1 MCGIAGFIDFN
12 KKLDDTSLASMTDVL
27 HHRGPDDSGYSFYG
41 EQQATIG
48 LGHRR
53 LSILDLSSHG
63 HQPMAYKNLE
73 IIFNGE
79 VYNFREIRQEL
90 ELLKYSFD
98 SDSDTEVILKAYHQ
112 WGIDAVYKFNGMF
125 SIAIFDKGANKVL
138 LIRDRAGVKPLYYY
152 NENGNI
158 LFASELK
165 SFHEVECFKKRI
177 HQDAL
182 ALYLQYGYV
191 LQPYTIFE
199 NTYKLNSGCFLEID
213 LTTQNVVESTY
224 WDAIDYYNKPK
235 LKISDQEATEE
246 IEALL
251 KTSFEYR
258 MVADVPVGVFLSGGY
273 DSSLVTAILQ
283 SNSTNKI
290 NTFTIGFNEKS
301 FDEAP
306 YAKQVSGHLGTNH
319 TEYYCTQN
327 DALDIIPELPEIY
340 DEPFGDVSAI
350 PTTLVSKLARKD
362 VTVSLSADGG
372 DELFAGYTKHQSSLD
387 YYNRYVSLPGAL
399 KSTFKFGLSK
409 FDPASIPY
417 FKNTFNFETKYEKLQ
432 NVLNAKTAANVL
444 KFTRQ
449 YFTREQINRLL
460 IAPTIELETHFDD
473 EVNSHNDQVNRM
485 LAVDSKTFMLD
496 DILTKVDRATMSV
509 SLEGREPMLDHR
521 LIELAAQLP
530 SNLKYRDGQ
539 KKWLLKEITHKYLP
553 KEMMDRPKKGF
564 GVPITQW
571 FNDELKEYLML
582 YLSSSR
588 LDRDG
593 VFNTSEVISL
603 RDKYLN
609 GGIGGA
615 QKLWRILM
623 FQMWY
628 ERWM

>member
-12 KKLDDTSLASMTDVL
+12 KKLDNTSLVSMTDVL
-27 HHRGPDDSGYSFYG
+27 HHRGPDDSGYSFFS
-41 EQQATIG
+41 EQDATVG

-79 VYNFREIRQEL
+79 VYNFKEIRKDL

-112 WGIDAVYKFNGMF
+112 WGIDAVHKFNGMF
-125 SIAIFDKGANKVL
+125 SIAIFDKTANKVV

-152 NENGNI
+152 HENGNF

-165 SFHEVECFKKRI
+165 SLHEVDCFKKQI
-177 HQDAL
+177 NQDAL
-182 ALYLQYGYV
+182 ALYLQYGYI
-191 LQPYTIFE
+191 LQPHTIFK

-213 LTTQNVVESTY
+213 LTTQSVVETTY
-224 WDAIDYYNKPK
+224 WDLIDYYNKPK
-235 LKISDQEATEE
+235 LKISDDEAIEE
-246 IEALL
+246 TEALL
-251 KTSFEYR
+251 RTSFEYR

-273 DSSLVTAILQ
+273 DSSIVTAILQ
-283 SNSTNKI
+283 SNSANKI

-306 YAKQVSGHLGTNH
+306 YAKQVSEYLGTNH
-319 TEYYCTQN
+319 TEYYCTQK
-327 DALDIIPELPEIY
+327 DALDIIPKLPEIY

-350 PTTLVSKLARKD
+350 PTTLVSALARKS

-372 DELFAGYTKHQSSLD
+372 DELFAGYTRHKNALK
-387 YYNRYVSLPGAL
+387 YYNRYAGLPGAL
-399 KSTFKFGLSK
+399 KSTFRFGLSK
-409 FDPASIPY
+409 LDPTRIPY
-417 FKNTFNFETKYEKLQ
+417 FKNTYNFETKYKKLQ
-432 NVLNAKTAANVL
+432 NVLSANNAANVL

-449 YFTREQINRLL
+449 NFTREQVNRLL
-460 IAPTIELETHFDD
+460 KSPTVELNTHFND
-473 EVNSHNDQVNRM
+473 EVMSHNDQMDRI
-485 LAVDSKTFMLD
+485 LAVDCKTNLLD
-496 DILTKVDRATMSV
+496 DNLTKVDRATMSV
-509 SLEGREPMLDHR
+509 SLEGREPMLDYR
-521 LIELAAQLP
+521 LIEFVAQLP
-530 SNLKYRDGQ
+530 SNLKFRDGQ
-539 KKWLLKEITHKYLP
+539 KKWVLKEIAHKYLP
-553 KEMMDRPKKGF
+553 IKMMDRRKQGF

-571 FNDELKEYLML
+571 FKDELKEYLMV

-588 LDRDG
+588 LDKEG
-593 VFNTSEVISL
+593 VFNTSEIVGL
-603 RDKYLN
+603 RDKYLSGDN
-609 GGIGGA
+609 EGA
-615 QKLWRILM
+615 DRLWRILM